1 LRALLAWLL
10 PHPGRFRLALVGAVL
25 ARPFKALL
33 PHGLRH
39 LVVMAPARLAGPS
52 PVDRPAVHAAQVTRT
67 KRVALLA
74 GCAQQVLTPQ
84 VNEATIRLLT
94 RLGCEVVVAPG
105 AGCCGALVHH
115 MGREADAMAAAR
127 ANIAAWERAGP
138 FDAVIANASGCG
150 TQLKEYGFLLRN
162 DPEWAARAADLSA
175 RARDVSEVVAELDIR
190 ETRLSG
196 LPTVA
201 YHSACSLQH
210 GQRITDLPRDLLTR
224 AGFDVCDIPEG
235 HICCGSAGTYNL
247 LQPDLSARLRQRK
260 VANIRA
266 TGAETVAAGNVG
278 CMVQIAAELDKPVL
292 HPVELL
298 DWATGGPR
306 PKALSRPP

>member
-1 LRALLAWLL
+1 
-10 PHPGRFRLALVGAVL
+10 
-25 ARPFKALL
+25 
-33 PHGLRH
+33 
-39 LVVMAPARLAGPS
+39 
-52 PVDRPAVHAAQVTRT
+52 
-67 KRVALLA
+67 
-74 GCAQQVLTPQ
+74 
-84 VNEATIRLLT
+84 
-94 RLGCEVVVAPG
+94 
-105 AGCCGALVHH
+105 
-115 MGREADAMAAAR
+115 MGREADAMAAAK

-162 DPEWAARAADLSA
+162 DPEWASRAAELSA
-175 RARDVSEVVAELDIR
+175 NARDVSEVVAELDLR

-210 GQRITDLPRDLLTR
+210 GQRITNLPRDLLIR

-247 LQPDLSARLRQRK
+247 LQPDLSARLRRRK

-278 CMVQIAAELDKPVL
+278 CMVQIAADLDKPVL

>member
-1 LRALLAWLL
+1 M
-10 PHPGRFRLALVGAVL
+10 
-25 ARPFKALL
+25 K
-33 PHGLRH
+33 
-39 LVVMAPARLAGPS
+39 
-52 PVDRPAVHAAQVTRT
+52 

-74 GCAQQVLTPQ
+74 GCAQQVVTPQ

-94 RLGCEVVVAPG
+94 RLGCEVVVARG

-115 MGREADAMAAAR
+115 MGREADAMAAAK

-162 DPEWAARAADLSA
+162 DPEWAPRAAELSA
-175 RARDVSEVVAELDIR
+175 KARDISEVVAEFDIA
-190 ETRLSG
+190 ETRMAD

-210 GQRITDLPRDLLTR
+210 GQRITSLPREQLVR
-224 AGFDVCDIPEG
+224 AGFEVSDIPEG

-247 LQPDLSARLRQRK
+247 TQPELSTRLLERK
-260 VANIRA
+260 VGNILK
-266 TGAETVAAGNVG
+266 TGAEVVAAGNVG
-278 CMVQIAAELDKPVL
+278 CMVQIASGLDRPVV

-306 PKALSRPP
+306 PKALSAGA